1 MLNEKDEELSR
12 VVAEQSNQLAELQ
25 RKLKSAKQRVNSS
38 PAEAIGVTSGASTPT
53 PSFTQKQL
61 ETKVSKLRRSI
72 RSQVVN
78 QMVYKRSNS
87 GGSRLAPIEINDVLE
102 CTIASLVGQSLYSEA
117 SSGPKQLKLVLSN
130 EDVESIFEGTFSKSL
145 RYGAT
150 LELTKGLSFV
160 YTKEDSTLK
169 ITGAYKMFK

>member
-1 MLNEKDEELSR
+1 MLREKDEELSR
-12 VVAEQSNQLAELQ
+12 VVAEQSSQLAELQ

-38 PAEAIGVTSGASTPT
+38 PAEAHGVTPGASTPT

-87 GGSRLAPIEINDVLE
+87 GGSRLARVEINDVLE
-102 CTIASLVGQSLYSEA
+102 CTRASTRRRRQGR
-117 SSGPKQLKLVLSN
+117 SS
-130 EDVESIFEGTFSKSL
+130 
-145 RYGAT
+145 
-150 LELTKGLSFV
+150 
-160 YTKEDSTLK
+160 
-169 ITGAYKMFK
+169 